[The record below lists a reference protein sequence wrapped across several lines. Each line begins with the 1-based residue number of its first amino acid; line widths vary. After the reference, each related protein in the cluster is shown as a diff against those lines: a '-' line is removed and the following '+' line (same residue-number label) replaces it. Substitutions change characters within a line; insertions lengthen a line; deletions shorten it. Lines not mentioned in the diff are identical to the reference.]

1 MTTAGA
7 SVGDAAARRRRRVA
21 WALLVVAIV
30 SGALGTSTLPATNG
44 FTDLRAVAVM
54 AACYGL
60 CFLALT
66 RALVEIPVPIAYALW
81 SGLGIVLVSAI
92 GWLVHE
98 QPLNAGELIGIGLI
112 LAGVVVIQLGSR
124 SIR

>member
-1 MTTAGA
+1 MRSAGGPVDRTTA
-7 SVGDAAARRRRRVA
+7 RRQRRVA
-21 WALLVVAIV
+21 WGLLGVAIV
-30 SGALGTSTLPATNG
+30 SGALGTSTLPATDG
-44 FTDLRAVAVM
+44 LTDLRAVGVV
-54 AACYGL
+54 AACYGV

-66 RALVEIPVPIAYALW
+66 RALTVIPVPIAYALW
-81 SGLGIVLVSAI
+81 SGLGIVLVSAV
-92 GWLVHE
+92 GWLAHG